1 MAREKGF
8 YNEVGLDVTLFERT
22 DNVSPV
28 TRVLS
33 GQADFGLADSSI
45 VLDRLNSKPVVM
57 VSTIFQSSPLVLMA
71 LKSSGISTT
80 YDLKGK
86 RIMFQKSVDDAP
98 IQALLHMI
106 GLRDEDY
113 IFVPHLFDDWALIN
127 DQADVMSVYT
137 SDQPLKYQALG
148 YDVNIIDPSSFGID
162 FYGDLIFTRD
172 SVALQQPD
180 IIDAFVA
187 ASKKGWQYALDHVD
201 ETIDVILNTYHA
213 QETREHLREEAE
225 MVRRLIRPQYVDIG
239 TLYPDR
245 FNRIAQTYK
254 DLDMASQNGDLK
266 GFFYSDYGHATTLD
280 RQYLYLSAI
289 VLMLVVGYAVAQL
302 FFNAKLR
309 RMVEVKTGE
318 LETVNNVLANS
329 NMELIDAKEAAENAN
344 RAKSRFLSNMSHEIR
359 TPVNGVYGI
368 LQILQHRNLSD
379 EDRTLVEQAMHSS
392 KSLLTIIN
400 DILDYSKIE
409 ADKLDLEQVP
419 FSFVEIAKQV
429 LNEQRHNI
437 RGSAISLKIVKE
449 PGYQDGWRGDPVRVR
464 QILTNLVSNAVK
476 FTKQGHVTVHI
487 KHNDKGKLHFVVE
500 DSGIGMTRDTLERLF
515 TRFEQADSSTTR
527 QFGGTGLGLAI
538 TLALV
543 EMMQGDI
550 NVTSKPM
557 KGSRFSVYLNLPSV
571 DYKKAESKSITAEIP
586 DFEGKTIMIAEDNE
600 INRLVIDSMLT
611 PTKAKLVFANDG
623 LEAISVLRD
632 FTPDVILMDIQ
643 MPNLDGVEA
652 CKIIQLQQPDVP
664 VVAVTSNVFED
675 DIKRYREVGF
685 KAHIGKPVDMG
696 MLFKVLGKLL

>member
-172 SVALQQPD
+172 SVAVQQPD

-254 DLDMASQNGDLK
+254 DLDMASQSGDLK

-571 DYKKAESKSITAEIP
+571 DYKKAESKSITSEIP
-586 DFEGKTIMIAEDNE
+586 NFEGKTIMIAEDNE